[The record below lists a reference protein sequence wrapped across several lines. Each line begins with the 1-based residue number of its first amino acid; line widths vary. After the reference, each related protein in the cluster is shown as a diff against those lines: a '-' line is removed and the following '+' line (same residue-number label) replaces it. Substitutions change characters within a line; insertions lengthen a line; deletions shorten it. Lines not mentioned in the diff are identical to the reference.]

1 MGYIKYTRS
10 RKKMKKRKKGVIAV
24 SLITTMAA
32 DVLSGCGTKKSDT
45 MTISEMLETVLKDE
59 Q

>member
-1 MGYIKYTRS
+1 
-10 RKKMKKRKKGVIAV
+10 MKKRKKGVIAV